1 MSSLAWVF
9 IVVILFLGVAQ
20 WAYINYGLNSY
31 VYFLLNLIFVT
42 GTIFFMMWQF
52 KKVDKDLSS
61 HKGLKLFE
69 DLSIAIIAV
78 DKTGKIILLNNFA
91 RKISGISSGESQINI
106 LQKTYPT
113 DTPLYF
119 LTQTLQR
126 DEEFHEQYYNYQD
139 AQDVVYMYLS
149 TTKTFNESGQP
160 EGALLI
166 ACRVSEQA
174 FLSRHLSQRG
184 KLAMIGELAAG
195 TAHEIRNPLTS
206 IKGLIQLIEQRF
218 PQDDSARQ
226 HIFIIL
232 KEIEQINSIIKELLL
247 LARRT
252 TPNLSFASLPAML
265 DQVLLLVEGETNIQ
279 GINIIK
285 DYNDQLPLMILDED
299 QIKQVFL
306 HLATNAIYAM
316 PTGGE
321 LKVSAKYI
329 ENKKVITVSFSD
341 TGIGIKKETISRLFQ
356 PFFTT
361 RPEGTGLG
369 LPVSYQIVDNHGGKL
384 SVNSEPGK
392 GSIFTVTLPL
402 AKA

>member
-1 MSSLAWVF
+1 M
-9 IVVILFLGVAQ
+9 
-20 WAYINYGLNSY
+20 
-31 VYFLLNLIFVT
+31 
-42 GTIFFMMWQF
+42 
-52 KKVDKDLSS
+52 
-61 HKGLKLFE
+61 
-69 DLSIAIIAV
+69 AIIAV
-78 DKTGKIILLNNFA
+78 DQTGKIILLNNFA
-91 RKISGISSGESQINI
+91 RKISGVSPGESQINI
-106 LQKTYPT
+106 LQNTYPT
-113 DTPLYF
+113 DTPLFF
-119 LTQTLQR
+119 LAQTLQR

-139 AQDVVYMYLS
+139 AQEVVYMYLS
-149 TTKTFNESGQP
+149 TTKILNESGQQ

-166 ACRVSEQA
+166 ACQVSEQA

-206 IKGLIQLIEQRF
+206 IKGLVQLIEQRF
-218 PQDDSARQ
+218 SQDDPARQ
-226 HIFIIL
+226 HINIIL

-265 DQVLLLVEGETNIQ
+265 DQVLLLVEGEANIK
-279 GINIIK
+279 GIKIIK

-321 LKVSAKYI
+321 FRVFAQYI
-329 ENKKVITVSFSD
+329 ENNKAISVSFID
-341 TGIGIKKETISRLFQ
+341 TGIGINKENIPRLFQ

-369 LPVSYQIVDNHGGKL
+369 LPVSYQIVDNHGGKI
-384 SVNSEPGK
+384 SVYSEPGK
-392 GSIFTVTLPL
+392 GSSFIVTLPL